1 MDMACVTRRAGTGV
15 SVVATVA
22 LAASLG
28 SAMMNAQAPAAAKTI
43 WDGPLYTE
51 EQASRGNQVFG
62 STCANC
68 HTLGSQGNRP
78 LSGEK
83 FIGRYTQKTVGDLFA
98 FVQKNMPNPNGGG
111 TLSENT
117 YSDLVALILK
127 SNGLPAGPS
136 DLTPAAVAAVQI
148 LPKDGPAVLPAG
160 TLVRVVGCL
169 AKPGADFVLT
179 SATAWERTDK
189 TGTMPADATRAL
201 GDQTVA
207 LKFLMTKLDAQIGKR
222 MSVTGLLIGAGG
234 ADGLNVSTVTRVAET
249 CP

>member
-1 MDMACVTRRAGTGV
+1 MDMACVTRRAGNGR

-22 LAASLG
+22 FAASLG
-28 SAMMNAQAPAAAKTI
+28 GALLRAQAPAPAKTI

-51 EQASRGNQVFG
+51 EQASRGSQVFG

-78 LSGEK
+78 LSGER

-127 SNGLPAGPS
+127 SNGLPAGAT
-136 DLTPAAVAAVQI
+136 DLTPGAVAAVQI
-148 LPKDGPAVLPAG
+148 LPKDGPAILPAG
-160 TLVRVVGCL
+160 ALVRVVGCL

-179 SATAWERTDK
+179 SATTPERTDK
-189 TGTMPADATRAL
+189 TGTTPADATRAL

-207 LKFLMTKLDAQIGKR
+207 LKFLMTRLDAQIGKR
-222 MSVTGLLIGAGG
+222 MSATGLLIGAGG
-234 ADGLNVSTVTRVAET
+234 VDGLNVSTVARVADT

>member
-1 MDMACVTRRAGTGV
+1 MDMACVARRTGRGV
-15 SVVATVA
+15 WLFASAVF
-22 LAASLG
+22 AASLG
-28 SAMMNAQAPAAAKTI
+28 GALMQAQAPPAGKTI
-43 WDGPLYTE
+43 WDAPLYTE
-51 EQASRGNQVFG
+51 EQASRGSQVFG

-83 FIGRYTQKTVGDLFA
+83 FIGRYTQRTVGDLYGFM
-98 FVQKNMPNPNGGG
+98 QKNMPNGNGG

-117 YSDLVALILK
+117 YSDLLALILK
-127 SNGLPAGPS
+127 SNGLPAGTAE
-136 DLTPAAVAAVQI
+136 LTPAAVATVQI
-148 LPKDGPAVLPAG
+148 LPKDGPAILPAG

-179 SATAWERTDK
+179 TATVPERTDK
-189 TGTMPADATRAL
+189 TGTAPGDATRPL

-207 LKFLMTKLDAQIGKR
+207 LKFLMTRLDAQIGKR

-234 ADGLNVSTVTRVAET
+234 AEGINVSTVTRVAET

>member
-1 MDMACVTRRAGTGV
+1 MDMTCVTRRAGTGL
-15 SVVATVA
+15 SVVVA
-22 LAASLG
+22 AAFAASLG
-28 SAMMNAQAPAAAKTI
+28 GASMGAQAPAAVRTI

-78 LSGEK
+78 LSGER
-83 FIGRYTQKTVGDLFA
+83 FMGRYTQRTVGDLFA
-98 FVQKNMPNPNGGG
+98 FVQKNMPSPNGGG

-117 YSDLVALILK
+117 YSDLVALILR
-127 SNGLPAGPS
+127 SNGLPAGTTE
-136 DLTPAAVAAVQI
+136 LTSTAVAAVQI
-148 LPKDGPAVLPAG
+148 LPKDGPAILAAG

-179 SATAWERTDK
+179 SATPWERTDK
-189 TGTMPADATRAL
+189 TGTTPADATRAL

-207 LKFLMTKLDAQIGKR
+207 LKFLMTRLDAQVGKR

-234 ADGLNVSTVTRVAET
+234 AEGLNVSTVTRVAET